1 LGEPE
6 GSGGQ
11 ADTKKG
17 GGSGGTDGIWNL
29 KVLELPFLLAA
40 LQFSIA
46 SSVIGFF
53 LLFKYR

>member
-6 GSGGQ
+6 DSGGQ

-17 GGSGGTDGIWNL
+17 GSTGGSVGIWNL
-29 KVLELPFLLAA
+29 NLLELPFLLAA